1 MLALPPAAAPA
12 PRRQLLV
19 GTALAC
25 VGMGS
30 LIGAMLAIWM
40 RLRTDALDSAAGLW
54 VPKAVKV
61 PMVPANTMLIAFLPA
76 CVFAQW
82 AVYAARR
89 NVRSHAA
96 FALALVG
103 LIGVAIVN
111 AQAFIYAA
119 MKLPVEA
126 TDATG
131 FNTMFYALTGTFVV
145 LLVLGIGFSAITAFR
160 FLGGRTRDREIV
172 SAHALY
178 WYFLAAVFVAL
189 WLVVYVTK

>member
-25 VGMGS
+25 VTVGS

-40 RLRTDALDSAAGLW
+40 RLRTEALDSSAGQWL
-54 VPKAVKV
+54 PKGLDV
-61 PMVPANTMLIAFLPA
+61 PMVPANTMLVAFLPL

-82 AVYAARR
+82 SVYSARR
-89 NVRSHAA
+89 NARSHTAL
-96 FALALVG
+96 ALALVG
-103 LIGVAIVN
+103 IIGAAIIN
-111 AQAFIYAA
+111 AQAFIYTR
-119 MKLPVEA
+119 MELPVQGA
-126 TDATG
+126 DATG

-145 LLVLGIGFSAITAFR
+145 LLVLGIGFSAIAAFR
-160 FLGGRTRDREIV
+160 YLGGRTTDREVIA
-172 SAHALY
+172 AHALY

-189 WLVVYVTK
+189 WFVVYVTK